1 MNLKVYYAAGPG
13 DVLGTFEYW
22 LKGKDDPSQYS
33 VTYSS
38 QFFDFISQE
47 SGEALVVSTNR
58 KCGRLSEHGITVINR
73 PNGAEYATGKFKYW
87 RGQIVKGM
95 RMLCDLV
102 SYRPQYAIISEGTAP
117 WLFVVPARL
126 LGITIVPALHCV
138 LWPLLKRPDGLL
150 QKLDWFAY
158 RLAIQHSLCA
168 SNEIIEQVRELA
180 GAAASCQLFYP
191 SYRAEQFEKYAESDW
206 SSKPTRLLYLGRI
219 ERDKGVFDLLEAF
232 LCVEKQSPGVF
243 TLELCGSGSALEMLR
258 DTAEKQGLG
267 GSITFHGHCQRPEL
281 ERCIAAAHV
290 IVVPTTS
297 DFVEGFNQVV
307 AEGVLSRRRVIAT
320 SVCPAARIF
329 GEAVTVIDPDDP
341 QGLANAILT
350 LAASMKSPPRANEAK
365 GTGESAKLLTSE
377 MSFHA
382 ALAKAIGA
390 GSR

>member
-1 MNLKVYYAAGPG
+1 MSLKVYYAAGPG

-22 LKGKDDPSQYS
+22 LEGKDDPSQYS

-47 SGEALVVSTNR
+47 SGEALVVSTNQ
-58 KCGRLSEHGITVINR
+58 KCGRLSDRGITVINR
-73 PNGAEYATGKFKYW
+73 PHGAEYASGKFRYW
-87 RGQIVKGM
+87 RGQIVKGI

-102 SYRPQYAIISEGTAP
+102 RYRPQYALISEGTAP
-117 WLFVVPARL
+117 WIFVVPARL

-138 LWPLLKRPDGLL
+138 LWPLCKRPGGFL
-150 QKLDWFAY
+150 QKLDWLAY
-158 RLAIQHSLCA
+158 RFAIQHSLCA
-168 SNEIIEQVRELA
+168 SSEIIEQVRTLA
-180 GAAASCQLFYP
+180 GEAASCQLFYP
-191 SYRAEQFEKYAESDW
+191 TYRAEQFEKYTEPDW

-232 LCVEKQSPGVF
+232 IRVESQRPGECI
-243 TLELCGSGSALEMLR
+243 LELCGNGSALELLR
-258 DTAEKQGLG
+258 DFAEKQGL
-267 GSITFHGHCQRPEL
+267 SRSVTFHGHCQRSEL
-281 ERCIAAAHV
+281 EKCIAAAQI

-329 GEAVTVIDPDDP
+329 GEAVTVIEPDDP
-341 QGLANAILT
+341 EGLSKAILM
-350 LAASMKSPPRANEAK
+350 LATSMKSPPQTNEAIE
-365 GTGESAKLLTSE
+365 TGESAKLLSCE

-382 ALAKAIGA
+382 ALVKAMGA
-390 GSR
+390 GRR